1 MPIQVSCPG
10 CLTRFTVADQHAG
23 KEGPC
28 PKCKKKIT
36 IPNLEDQVVIH
47 APTPEGPTDAKGKS
61 VLKTVKKKDA
71 TFDPLIT
78 TGVVVVVL
86 STLVAALLLRGQP
99 LANSWPILAGGSI
112 LLGPLVAWAGY
123 SFLRDQELQPYI
135 GFPLW
140 GRATACGLLY
150 ALAWFVYFMIA
161 GQLAGEGWQ
170 EAGLEIW
177 QVGFAGAV
185 AIGIGTF
192 VGFVSLDLEP
202 IMAGLLCGFYFIV
215 TVLLRFMMA
224 LPPLPGLLG
233 DG

>member
-1 MPIQVSCPG
+1 MPIQVSCPS

-36 IPNLEDQVVIH
+36 IPNLEDEVVIH
-47 APTPEGPTDAKGKS
+47 APTPEGPTDSKGKS

-86 STLVAALLLRGQP
+86 STLVAAFFLRGTDV
-99 LANSWPILAGGSI
+99 ANSWPILAGGSI
-112 LLGPLVAWAGY
+112 LLGPLIAWAGY
-123 SFLRDQELQPYI
+123 SFLRDQELAPYL
-135 GFPLW
+135 GFHLW
-140 GRATACGLLY
+140 GRATICGLLY
-150 ALAWFVYFMIA
+150 ALAWGVYFLLA
-161 GQLAGEGWQ
+161 WQLAGEGWQ
-170 EAGLEIW
+170 EAGLPIW

-202 IMAGLLCGFYFIV
+202 VMAGLQCGFYFIV
-215 TVLLRFMMA
+215 TVLLRFVMD